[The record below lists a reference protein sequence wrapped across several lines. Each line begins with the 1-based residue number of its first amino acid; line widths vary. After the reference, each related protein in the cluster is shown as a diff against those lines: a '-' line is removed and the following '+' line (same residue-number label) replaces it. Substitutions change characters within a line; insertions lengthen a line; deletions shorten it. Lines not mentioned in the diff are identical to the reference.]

1 MKLSRKWLNEFTVI
15 DAPDREFCERMTLSG
30 SKVEGYEIPGG
41 EISNVVVGR
50 VTAIER
56 HPDSDHLWV
65 CKVDVG
71 SYGSVQIV
79 TGAQNVH
86 QGDLVPAALD
96 NSVIAGGTAI
106 KKGKLRGVASE
117 GMLCSLG
124 ELGLTVNDYPY
135 AIADGIFI
143 LQENCAPGDDIK
155 KVLGLDDTVVEFEIT
170 NNRPDCLSVRG
181 LALEAAVTF
190 GTPLTLAKPVVKGS
204 GGSIADYLDVEIRD
218 AALCPRYTARFVK
231 NIKIEPSPAWLR
243 ERLRASG
250 VRPINNIVDI
260 TNYVM
265 LEYGQ
270 PMHAFDYSCVTGNKI
285 VVRRAE
291 DGEKMET
298 LDGGARD
305 LTSDMIVIAD
315 KERAI
320 GLAGVMGGLNS
331 EITDS
336 TRELVFESANFN
348 GVSVRKTALALAMRT
363 EASSRFE
370 KGLDVTATVDAVNR
384 ACELV
389 ELLGAG
395 EVVDGM
401 IDVYPA
407 PVEPTKL
414 PLEVDHVNRLLGLSL
429 SRGEMVKILED
440 LGFVFDGDMMTVPS
454 WRGDIAH
461 YSDVAEEVARFY
473 GFDKIVPT
481 LPDGQVAEGGLSP
494 TQAAERRIG
503 SLLRGMGFSEMLT
516 FAFISPSNCDLIRMA
531 EDDPR
536 RNMLVIQNPLGE
548 DTSVMRTTMLPSLL
562 TSLRTNYSFRNRD
575 VRLYELKKM
584 YFPREGS
591 VLPDEPKT
599 LIFGGY
605 GEGFD
610 FFSLK
615 GCVEQLL
622 GAFRVAPLDFK
633 AVKDDPSWHP
643 GRCAKVS
650 CNGREIGIF
659 GQVHPEVA
667 ANYDIGQDVWAAQL
681 DFASIFECSGGDI
694 SYVPVPRFPAVF
706 RDLAVV
712 CDDAVSVGD
721 LGKCIAE
728 AGGKL
733 LKVAGFLNVYKGAPI
748 PDGSKS
754 VAFSLE
760 FRDDSRSLS
769 DDDIDPAMNRILK
782 KLDEKLGAKIR

>member
-41 EISNVVVGR
+41 EIDNVVVGR
-50 VTAIER
+50 VDAIER

-65 CKVDVG
+65 CQVDCG
-71 SYGSVQIV
+71 PRGRFQIV
-79 TGAQNVH
+79 TGAQNVR

-96 NSVIAGGTAI
+96 GSTLAGGVRI
-106 KKGKLRGVASE
+106 SNGKLRGVESL

-143 LQENCAPGDDIK
+143 LQEECKPGDDIK

-190 GTPLTLAKPVVKGS
+190 GTELKLHDPVVKGS
-204 GGSIADYLDVEIRD
+204 GGSVGDYLSVEVRD
-218 AALCPRYTARFVK
+218 PDLCPRYTARVVR

-270 PMHAFDYSCVTGNKI
+270 PMHAFDRACVTGNRI
-285 VVRRAE
+285 IVRRAFE
-291 DGEKMET
+291 GEKMET

-305 LTSDMIVIAD
+305 LTPDMIVIAD
-315 KERAI
+315 EQRAI

-331 EITDS
+331 EITEN
-336 TRELVFESANFN
+336 TKELVFESANFN
-348 GVSVRKTALALAMRT
+348 GVSVRKTALALGMRT

-370 KGLDVTATVDAVNR
+370 KSLDILATVPAVDR

-389 ELLGAG
+389 EMLGAG
-395 EVVDGM
+395 EVVDGT
-401 IDVYPA
+401 IDVF
-407 PVEPTKL
+407 PVPYKPTKL
-414 PLEVDHVNRLLGLSL
+414 PLEVDHVNRLLGTALG
-429 SRGEMVKILED
+429 RDEMVRILRD
-440 LGFVFDGDMMTVPS
+440 LGFTFEGDVMTVPS
-454 WRGDIAH
+454 WRADVVH
-461 YSDVAEEVARFY
+461 YSDVAEEIARFY
-473 GFDKIVPT
+473 GFDRIEPT
-481 LPDGQVAEGGLSP
+481 LPRGDVAEGGLTP
-494 TQAAERRIG
+494 KQAAERRVG
-503 SLLRGMGFSEMLT
+503 TLMRGMGYSEMLT
-516 FAFISPSNCDLIRMA
+516 FAFISPTACDRIRMA
-531 EDDPR
+531 SDDPR
-536 RNMLVIQNPLGE
+536 RNMLLIQNPLGE
-548 DTSVMRTTMLPSLL
+548 DTSVMRTTMLPSLMEC
-562 TSLRTNYSFRNRD
+562 LRTNYSFRNKN
-575 VRLYELKKM
+575 VRLYELKKI
-584 YFPREGS
+584 YLPNGN
-591 VLPDEPKT
+591 VLPDEIKT
-599 LIFGGY
+599 LVFGGY
-605 GEGFD
+605 DEKLD
-610 FFSLK
+610 FFSFK
-615 GCVEQLL
+615 GDVELL
-622 GAFRVAPLDFK
+622 LDSMRVGPVTFE

-643 GRCAKVS
+643 GRCAKIF
-650 CNGREIGIF
+650 CGGRTVGIF

-667 ANYDIGQDVWAAQL
+667 AAYDVGQEVWAAEL
-681 DFASIFECSGGDI
+681 NFEVMFDCRAGEP
-694 SYVPVPRFPAVF
+694 SYEPLPRFPAVF

-712 CDDAVSVGD
+712 CPDEVTVAS
-721 LGKCIAE
+721 LGNCIAE

-733 LKVAGFLNVYKGAPI
+733 LRLVEFFNVYKGAPI
-748 PDGSKS
+748 PAGSKS

-760 FRDDSRSLS
+760 FRDDARSLT
-769 DDDIDPAMNRILK
+769 DADIDPALANILK
-782 KLDEKLGAKIR
+782 KLEEKLGAKIR

>member
-41 EISNVVVGR
+41 EIDNVVVGR
-50 VTAIER
+50 VDAIER

-65 CKVDVG
+65 CQIDCGPRGKF
-71 SYGSVQIV
+71 QIV
-79 TGAQNVH
+79 TGAQNVR

-96 NSVIAGGTAI
+96 GSTLAGGVKI
-106 KKGKLRGVASE
+106 NNGKLRGVESQ

-143 LQENCAPGDDIK
+143 LQEDCVPGDDIK

-190 GTPLTLAKPVVKGS
+190 GTPLKLHEPVVKGS
-204 GGSIADYLDVEIRD
+204 GGRVEDYLSVEVRD
-218 AALCPRYTARFVK
+218 PALCPRYTARVVR

-270 PMHAFDYSCVTGNKI
+270 PMHAFDRACVTGDKI
-285 VVRRAE
+285 IVRRANE
-291 DGEKMET
+291 GEKMET

-305 LTSDMIVIAD
+305 LTTDMIVIAD
-315 KERAI
+315 EQRAI

-331 EITDS
+331 EITEN
-336 TRELVFESANFN
+336 TKELVFESANFN
-348 GVSVRKTALALAMRT
+348 GVSVRKTALALGMRT

-370 KGLDVTATVDAVNR
+370 KSLDILATVPAVNR

-389 ELLGAG
+389 EMLGAG
-395 EVVDGM
+395 EVVDGT
-401 IDVYPA
+401 IDVF
-407 PVEPTKL
+407 PVPYEPTKL
-414 PLEVDHVNRLLGLSL
+414 PLEVEHVNRLLGTELC
-429 SRGEMVKILED
+429 REDMVKILED
-440 LGFVFDGDMMTVPS
+440 LGFTFEGDVMTVPS
-454 WRGDIAH
+454 WRADVVH
-461 YSDVAEEVARFY
+461 YSDVAEEIARFY
-473 GFDKIVPT
+473 GFDKIEPT
-481 LPDGQVAEGGLSP
+481 LPRGDVAEGGLTP
-494 TQAAERRIG
+494 KQAAERRVG
-503 SLLRGMGFSEMLT
+503 TLMRGMGYSEMLT
-516 FAFISPSNCDLIRMA
+516 FAFISPTACDKIRMA
-531 EDDPR
+531 ADDPR
-536 RNMLVIQNPLGE
+536 RNMLLIQNPLGE
-548 DTSVMRTTMLPSLL
+548 DTSVMRTTMLPSLMECL
-562 TSLRTNYSFRNRD
+562 KTNYSFRNKN
-575 VRLYELKKM
+575 VRLYELKKI
-584 YFPREGS
+584 YIPTGN
-591 VLPDEPKT
+591 VLPDEVKT
-599 LIFGGY
+599 LVFGGY
-605 GEGFD
+605 DDKLD
-610 FFSLK
+610 FFSFK
-615 GCVEQLL
+615 GDVELL
-622 GAFRVAPLDFK
+622 LDSLRVRGVMFE

-643 GRCAKVS
+643 GRCAKIL
-650 CNGREIGIF
+650 CEGKTLGIF

-667 ANYDIGQDVWAAQL
+667 ANYDVGQEVWAAEL
-681 DFASIFECSGGDI
+681 NFEVMFDCRAGEP
-694 SYVPVPRFPAVF
+694 SYEPLPRFPAVF

-712 CDDAVSVGD
+712 CSDDVTVAS
-721 LGKCIAE
+721 LGSCIAE

-733 LKVAGFLNVYKGAPI
+733 LKLVEFFNVYKGVPI
-748 PDGSKS
+748 PAGSKS

-760 FRDDSRSLS
+760 FRDDARSLT
-769 DDDIDPAMNRILK
+769 DADIDPVLANILE
-782 KLDEKLGAKIR
+782 KLEAKLGAKIR

>member
-1 MKLSRKWLNEFTVI
+1 MKLSRKWLNEFTII

-65 CKVDVG
+65 CQVDVG

-86 QGDLVPAALD
+86 QGDLVPAALH
-96 NSVIAGGTAI
+96 NSVIAGGTEI

-143 LQENCAPGDDIK
+143 LQEDCAPGDDIK

-190 GTPLTLAKPVVKGS
+190 GTPLRLAKPVVKGS
-204 GGSIADYLDVEIRD
+204 GGNIADYLSVEIRD
-218 AALCPRYTARFVK
+218 SSLCPRYTARFVR

-270 PMHAFDYSCVTGNKI
+270 PMHAFDYSCVTGSKI
-285 VVRRAE
+285 IVRRAE
-291 DGEKMET
+291 DGEKMDT

-305 LTSDMIVIAD
+305 LTSDMIVISD

-348 GVSVRKTALALAMRT
+348 GLSVRKTALALAMRT
-363 EASSRFE
+363 ESSSRFE

-407 PVEPTKL
+407 PFEPVKL
-414 PLEVDHVNRLLGLSL
+414 PLEVDHINRLLGLDL
-429 SRGEMVKILED
+429 SRGEMLRILEA
-440 LGFVFDGDMMTVPS
+440 LGFTFDGDIMTVPS
-454 WRGDIAH
+454 WRGDVSH
-461 YSDVAEEVARFY
+461 YSDVAEEIARFY

-481 LPDGQVAEGGLSP
+481 LPNGQVAEGGLSP

-503 SLLRGMGFSEMLT
+503 TLLRGMGFSEMLT

-531 EDDPR
+531 ENDPR
-536 RNMLVIQNPLGE
+536 RDMLVIQNPLGE
-548 DTSVMRTTMLPSLL
+548 DTSVMRTTMLPSLMA
-562 TSLRTNYSFRNRD
+562 SLRTNYSFRNRN
-575 VRLYELKKM
+575 VRLYELKKI

-591 VLPDEPKT
+591 LPDEPKT

-605 GEGFD
+605 GDGLD

-615 GCVEQLL
+615 GCVESLL
-622 GAFRVAPLDFK
+622 GAFRVAPLEFT

-650 CNGREIGIF
+650 CGGRVIGIF

-667 ANYDIGQDVWAAQL
+667 ANYDIGQEVWAAEL
-681 DFASIFECSGGDI
+681 DFASIYDCRGGEI
-694 SYVPVPRFPAVF
+694 SYAPLPRFPAVF

-712 CDDAVSVGD
+712 CADDVTVAALKD
-721 LGKCIAE
+721 CISE
-728 AGGKL
+728 SGGKL
-733 LKVAGFLNVYKGAPI
+733 LKVVEFFNIYKGAPI
-748 PDGSKS
+748 PEGSKS

-769 DDDIDPAMNRILK
+769 DEDIDPAMNRILK
-782 KLDEKLGAKIR
+782 KLEAKLGARIR

>member
-41 EISNVVVGR
+41 EIYRVVVGR
-50 VTAIER
+50 VDAIER

-65 CKVDVG
+65 CQIDAGAFGKH
-71 SYGSVQIV
+71 QIV
-79 TGAQNVH
+79 TGAQNVSA
-86 QGDLVPAALD
+86 GDLVPAALD
-96 NSVIAGGTAI
+96 GSTLAGGVKI
-106 KKGKLRGVASE
+106 NSGKLRGVESD

-143 LQENCAPGDDIK
+143 LQEDCAPGDDIK

-190 GTPLTLAKPVVKGS
+190 GTPLTLRDPVVRGS
-204 GGSIADYLDVEIRD
+204 GGKIEDYLSVEVRD
-218 AALCPRYTARFVK
+218 PELCPRYTARVVK

-270 PMHAFDYSCVTGNKI
+270 PMHAFDRACVTGNKI
-285 VVRRAE
+285 IVRRANE
-291 DGEKMET
+291 GEKMET

-305 LTSDMIVIAD
+305 LTPDMIVIAD
-315 KERAI
+315 EQRAI

-331 EITDS
+331 EITDN
-336 TRELVFESANFN
+336 TKELVFESANFN
-348 GVSVRKTALALAMRT
+348 GVSVRKTALALGMRT

-370 KGLDVTATVDAVNR
+370 KSLDILATVPAVDR

-395 EVVDGM
+395 EVVDGT
-401 IDVYPA
+401 IDVF
-407 PVEPTKL
+407 PVPYEPTKL
-414 PLEVDHVNRLLGLSL
+414 PLEVDHVNRLLGTDL

-440 LGFVFDGDMMTVPS
+440 LGFVFDGDVMTVPS
-454 WRGDIAH
+454 WRADVVH
-461 YSDVAEEVARFY
+461 YSDVAEEIARFY
-473 GFDKIVPT
+473 GFDRIEST
-481 LPDGQVAEGGLSP
+481 LPRGDVAEGGLTP
-494 TQAAERRIG
+494 RQAAERRIG
-503 SLLRGMGFSEMLT
+503 TLMRGMGYSEMLT
-516 FAFISPSNCDLIRMA
+516 FAFISPTACDRIRMA
-531 EDDPR
+531 PDDAR

-548 DTSVMRTTMLPSLL
+548 DTSVMRTTMLPSLMECL
-562 TSLRTNYSFRNRD
+562 KTNYSFRNKN
-575 VRLYELKKM
+575 VRLYELKKI
-584 YFPREGS
+584 YVPNGN
-591 VLPDEPKT
+591 VLPDEKKT
-599 LIFGGY
+599 LVFGGY
-605 GEGFD
+605 DDKLD
-610 FFSLK
+610 FFMFKGDVELLLDSLR
-615 GCVEQLL
+615 VR
-622 GAFRVAPLDFK
+622 GATFE

-643 GRCAKVS
+643 GRCAKVL
-650 CNGREIGIF
+650 CGDKVLGIF

-667 ANYDIGQDVWAAQL
+667 AAYDVGQEVWAAEL
-681 DFASIFECSGGDI
+681 DFEAMFECNAGEP
-694 SYVPVPRFPAVF
+694 SYEPLPRFPAVF

-712 CDDAVSVGD
+712 CADEVPVAS
-721 LGKCIAE
+721 LGGCIAE
-728 AGGKL
+728 AGGPL
-733 LKVAGFLNVYKGAPI
+733 LKLVEFFNVYKGAPI
-748 PDGSKS
+748 PAGSKS

-760 FRDDSRSLS
+760 FRDDSRSLT
-769 DDDIDPAMNRILK
+769 DADIDPLLSKILE
-782 KLDEKLGAKIR
+782 KLEAKLGAKIR